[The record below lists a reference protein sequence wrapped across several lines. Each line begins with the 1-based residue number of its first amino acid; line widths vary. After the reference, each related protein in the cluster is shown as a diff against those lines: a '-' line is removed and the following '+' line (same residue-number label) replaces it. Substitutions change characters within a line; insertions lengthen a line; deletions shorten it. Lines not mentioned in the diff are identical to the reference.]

1 MTFND
6 YTVRF
11 TTVDRRTDR
20 VETVEKSFKTEA
32 ARTKWL
38 DKNDSKVVEVLSYS
52 DPQ

>member
-11 TTVDRRTDR
+11 TTVDRRTDQ
-20 VETVEKSFKTEA
+20 VKADEKSFKTEA
-32 ARTKWL
+32 ARAKWL
-38 DKNDSKVVEVLSYS
+38 EKNDEKVVEVLAYS